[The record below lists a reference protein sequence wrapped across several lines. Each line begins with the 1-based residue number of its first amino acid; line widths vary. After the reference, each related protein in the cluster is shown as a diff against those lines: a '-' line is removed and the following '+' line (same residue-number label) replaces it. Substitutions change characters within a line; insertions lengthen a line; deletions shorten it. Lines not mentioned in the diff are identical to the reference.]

1 MRGVRSTITEQRHE
15 LGLPFDRSSF
25 PIATLTTIAVL
36 EPGEAVDSDRVK
48 QQVGAFAIAALHY
61 CYEQFTQFGRRPPGH
76 LGDIWDAYVSEVEQ
90 TPPERRHLRTHL
102 GHNCWVI
109 PEEERFVTK
118 ELIERSC
125 LVGTPDQLRERV
137 AELDDAG
144 LDQIVLL
151 PPLDA
156 KEAVIADVAR
166 ELIAR
171 DPE

>member
-1 MRGVRSTITEQRHE
+1 VPSR
-15 LGLPFDRSSF
+15 
-25 PIATLTTIAVL
+25 
-36 EPGEAVDSDRVK
+36 
-48 QQVGAFAIAALHY
+48 IAALHY
-61 CYEQFTQFGRRPPGH
+61 SYEPLTQFGRRPPAH
-76 LGDIWDAYVSEVEQ
+76 LRDIWDAYVSEVET

-109 PEEERFVTK
+109 PQEERFVTK

-125 LVGTPDQLRERV
+125 LVGTPDQLRDRV

-151 PPLDA
+151 PQLET
-156 KEAVIADVAR
+156 KEAVIAIVAR

-171 DPE
+171 NPE

>member
-1 MRGVRSTITEQRHE
+1 M
-15 LGLPFDRSSF
+15 PKSS
-25 PIATLTTIAVL
+25 
-36 EPGEAVDSDRVK
+36 
-48 QQVGAFAIAALHY
+48 
-61 CYEQFTQFGRRPPGH
+61 RP
-76 LGDIWDAYVSEVEQ
+76 LR
-90 TPPERRHLRTHL
+90 TRHLRTHL

-125 LVGTPDQLRERV
+125 LVGTPDQLRDRV

-156 KEAVIADVAR
+156 KGAVIADVAR

>member
-1 MRGVRSTITEQRHE
+1 M
-15 LGLPFDRSSF
+15 PFDRSSF

-48 QQVGAFAIAALHY
+48 QQVGAFAIATLHY
-61 CYEQFTQFGRRPPGH
+61 SYEQFTQFGRRPPGH
-76 LGDIWDAYVSEVEQ
+76 LSDIWDAYVSEVEQ
-90 TPPERRHLRTHL
+90 TPQERRHLRAQL

-118 ELIERSC
+118 DLIERSC
-125 LVGTPDQLRERV
+125 LVGTADQFRERV

-151 PPLDA
+151 PPLDS
-156 KEAVIADVAR
+156 KEAVVADVAR
-166 ELIAR
+166 ELIER
-171 DPE
+171 DPR